1 MKATLFIITLLFIS
15 TQLTAEEM
23 IIGKETVYPG
33 INLIFEGATKDTV
46 FPKQHYLKESSTD
59 IHIEMLANW
68 SEKNQYGAPAGG
80 FIAYLEVNAKI
91 INQKTQKIL
100 KTQLT
105 PHINI
110 IDNFHYAQNIKLPG
124 KTDDLY
130 TVTFTIKPPK
140 NTDLGIHY
148 DWHHKVGKVIE
159 QSTFT
164 YKNLSFYEI
173 SKKLRR

>member
-1 MKATLFIITLLFIS
+1 MKAIVFIITLLVIS
-15 TQLTAEEM
+15 TQITAEEM

-33 INLIFEGATKDTV
+33 IDLIFEGAPKDSV
-46 FPKQHYLKESSTD
+46 YPAKQYLKESDTD

-68 SEKNQYGAPAGG
+68 AENNKFGAPAGG
-80 FIAYLEVNAKI
+80 FIAYLQVDATIK
-91 INQKTQKIL
+91 NQTTQATQ

-124 KTDDLY
+124 KSDDLY

-140 NTDLGIHY
+140 DSDLGIHH
-148 DWHHKVGKVIE
+148 DWYHKVGKVLE
-159 QSTFT
+159 QSAYT
-164 YKNLSFYEI
+164 YKDLLFDEVSR
-173 SKKLRR
+173 KLRR